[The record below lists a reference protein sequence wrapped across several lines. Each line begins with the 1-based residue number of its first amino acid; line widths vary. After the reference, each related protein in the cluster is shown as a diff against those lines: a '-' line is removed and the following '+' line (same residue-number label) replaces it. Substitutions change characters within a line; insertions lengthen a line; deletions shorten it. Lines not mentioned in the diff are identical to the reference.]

1 MTADETAQYL
11 ATKGFHMDVRTVK
24 RYRAKIK
31 LDASKWISELARSKR
46 NDYIYQYRER
56 IGELEHCQNEL
67 WNIIHDQRTRQHVKV
82 EAIGKLIDCTLKL
95 TDLYDRMPIVNAI
108 RDYDNTRT
116 DLKEKENG

>member
-1 MTADETAQYL
+1 MSKITRQNFEAITGYVSDCTIWRMTADETAQYL

-56 IGELEHCQNEL
+56 IGEL
-67 WNIIHDQRTRQHVKV
+67 RTLSKRIV
-82 EAIGKLIDCTLKL
+82 E
-95 TDLYDRMPIVNAI
+95 Y
-108 RDYDNTRT
+108 YS
-116 DLKEKENG
+116 